1 MQACKALGSKSISS
15 RSTRLATSSCYEH
28 LLTTNKISILWPVYT
43 TQKKIHGKWLE
54 PWNLGMEAMFSGKK
68 KKMMYNPTEIYT
80 ECNSNGKMCER
91 PLKTLKHFMNL
102 VLLLLLSRFRR
113 VRLCATPS
121 MAAHQAP
128 PSLGFSRQEHWS
140 GLPFLLQ
147 GMKVK
152 RESEVAQSCP
162 TLCDP
167 IDSSPPGSSAHGIF
181 QARVLEW
188 IAIAFSIID
197 LHCLA

>member
-1 MQACKALGSKSISS
+1 MARAL
-15 RSTRLATSSCYEH
+15 E
-28 LLTTNKISILWPVYT
+28 
-43 TQKKIHGKWLE
+43 
-54 PWNLGMEAMFSGKK
+54 SGDGGNVFRKK

-140 GLPFLLQ
+140 GLPLPSP
-147 GMKVK
+147 VH
-152 RESEVAQSCP
+152 ESAK
-162 TLCDP
+162 
-167 IDSSPPGSSAHGIF
+167 
-181 QARVLEW
+181 
-188 IAIAFSIID
+188 
-197 LHCLA
+197 